1 MDMPCHKIVCSQGG
15 TSVIVLDASDLIS
28 SGLSGLTVVISPL
41 IALMKD
47 QVDGLKK
54 RGVAAASLDSSLSVE
69 ETRAVK
75 DSIRDTTLKILCVA
89 PER

>member
-1 MDMPCHKIVCSQGG
+1 MIPI
-15 TSVIVLDASDLIS
+15 
-28 SGLSGLTVVISPL
+28 GLPGLTLVISPL

-54 RGVAAASLDSSLSVE
+54 LGVAAASLDSSLSME

-75 DSIRDTTLKILCVA
+75 DSIRDGTLKILYVA
-89 PER
+89 PERCELFLHSLWCSPHYVFAT